1 MKKITLMELALP
13 LIKSIDSFNF
23 LLKSHHRRV
32 AVAAFYIGKKMN
44 LNQTDLLNLVIAASL
59 HDIGALSVVERDTL
73 IQADV
78 DNPEPHCIMGYKML
92 STFEV
97 FKDIATIIKSHH
109 IKNSDYLNHN
119 NDVPLA
125 SLIIHLAD
133 RVDIYTSPNEFVL
146 MQKNRITEEIRSR
159 TGAIFNP
166 DVFQAFEEV
175 SKADIFWIDMNNMT
189 LEQLFQKLNFTF
201 DIELSLELLQE
212 FAYTL
217 SKIVDF
223 RSHFTV
229 AHSHTVAQ
237 LSFFLGNLFKCDTEM
252 CSKLKIAGYL
262 HDLGKIG
269 IDPGL
274 IDKSTKLTELEY
286 QMIKLHPY
294 YTEQILIEL
303 QQSEWFSEII
313 EWASNHHEKTNG
325 SGYPHAYTEENFSFG
340 SKILAFADIISA
352 LLDERPYHSRY
363 SIEEAFKIIDEQIAY
378 KISVEMFETIK
389 MHSKEIESLVV
400 KSFDES
406 SKDYL
411 RQA

>member
-32 AVAAFYIGKKMN
+32 AVASFYIGKKMN
-44 LNQTDLLNLVIAASL
+44 LDQTDLLDLVIAASL
-59 HDIGALSVVERDTL
+59 HDIGALSVVERDML
-73 IQADV
+73 VQVDV
-78 DNPEPHCIMGYKML
+78 DNPEPHCNMGYKML

-97 FKDIATIIKSHH
+97 FKNIANIIKYHH
-109 IKNSDYLNHN
+109 IKNSDYQNRIN
-119 NDVPLA
+119 EIPLA

-133 RVDIYTSPNEFVL
+133 RVDIYTSPNDFVL
-146 MQKNRITEEIRSR
+146 MQKQRIIEEIRLK
-159 TGAIFNP
+159 TGSIFNP

-175 SKADIFWIDMNNMT
+175 SKADIFWIDMNNMS
-189 LEQLFQKLNFTF
+189 LEQLFKKLNFSF

-223 RSHFTV
+223 RSHFTF

-237 LSFFLGNLFKCDTEM
+237 LSYYLGTIFNCDSEM
-252 CSKLKIAGYL
+252 CSKLKISGYL

-269 IDPGL
+269 IDPSL
-274 IDKSTKLTELEY
+274 IEKSTKLTDLEY
-286 QMIKLHPY
+286 QMIRLHPY
-294 YTEQILIEL
+294 YTEQILLEL
-303 QQSEWFSEII
+303 QQSEWFRDII
-313 EWASNHHEKTNG
+313 DWASNHHEKIDG
-325 SGYPHAYTEENFSFG
+325 SGYPHSYIGENFNFG

-352 LLDERPYHSRY
+352 LLEERPYHKRY
-363 SIEEAFKIIDEQIAY
+363 SIEEAFKTIDEQIASM
-378 KISVEMFETIK
+378 ISVEMFETIK
-389 MHSKEIESLVV
+389 THSKEIEKLVIM
-400 KSFDES
+400 SFNES

-411 RQA
+411 RQV